1 MQRRSWTALRRLRT
15 LSSGPSD
22 LDVAVGLQVGQEP
35 LGFPLKLAEVHLGHV
50 ASVLEQLLWTRFVV
64 HGSTVTFPID
74 AAIDRKW
81 IAQQTVCLA
90 R

>member
-50 ASVLEQLLWTRFVV
+50 ASVLEQLLWTRFCRSWEHSGDLLMLRSLVNGLRNKRCV
-64 HGSTVTFPID
+64 
-74 AAIDRKW
+74 
-81 IAQQTVCLA
+81 
-90 R
+90 